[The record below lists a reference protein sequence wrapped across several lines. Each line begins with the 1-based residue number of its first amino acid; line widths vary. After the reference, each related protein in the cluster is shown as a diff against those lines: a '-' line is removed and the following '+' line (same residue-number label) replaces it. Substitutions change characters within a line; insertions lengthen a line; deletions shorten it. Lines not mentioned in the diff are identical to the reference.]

1 MTMKK
6 GFSVRA
12 KSSTPTQGKR
22 RRTPPLEK
30 RRDGPGLGPVSI
42 SRLSRLKAERVQDGL
57 TVQMSGDQVVLTLAS
72 GGEVTEAVL
81 DFAGRAG

>member
-1 MTMKK
+1 MKK
-6 GFSVRA
+6 KQGFSVRA

-22 RRTPPLEK
+22 RRTPPREK

-42 SRLSRLKAERVQDGL
+42 SRLKAERIQDGL
-57 TVQMSGDQVVLTLAS
+57 FTVQMTGDQVVLTLTGG